1 MSATPPLSLRRQLL
15 LRLLV
20 PLVALFCIG
29 AAASYYIALGFA
41 NSAYD
46 RALYDSARALAQQ
59 IKVVN
64 ERTVVDLPRAA
75 LEMFEWDDLDT
86 TYYRISSASE
96 GFLFGHKAM
105 PDPPAAFPD
114 NARAHYYD
122 GNILDQNVRIVAL
135 HLPVGPGG
143 TPVNV
148 QVAETRNKRIQLVND
163 ILLTLVLPQLLL
175 IAMAGVLVWFGV
187 SSGLVPLLLLEKEI
201 STRTHRDLSPL
212 PDRRVPTEVRPLTHA
227 INNLMERL
235 GQTLS
240 VQHRFIADAAHQLRT
255 PIAGL
260 KIQIERAL
268 LSKDMEEIRP
278 ALAQLQTS
286 AERVAHLSNQLL
298 TLARAEPGASDET
311 RFTDIDLNELARE
324 TGMQWVP
331 RALERNIDLGFSGSD
346 RPARIRGDVLLL
358 QELISNLI
366 DNAVRYGREG
376 GSITLSVA
384 ARPAP
389 QITIEDD
396 GPGIPEPD
404 RGKVFE
410 RFYRRPGSPGGGSG
424 LGLAIVSEI
433 AHAHG
438 AELKLDSP
446 GSGTGTRVRITF
458 AQA

>member
-1 MSATPPLSLRRQLL
+1 MPAAPTLSLRRQLL

-20 PLVALFCIG
+20 PLAALFCIG

-41 NSAYD
+41 NNAYD

-59 IKVVN
+59 VKVVN
-64 ERTVVDLPRAA
+64 DRTVVDLPRAA

-105 PDPPAAFPD
+105 PDPPKAFGD
-114 NARAHYYD
+114 DARAHYYD
-122 GNILDQNVRIVAL
+122 GSMLEQKVRVVAL
-135 HLPVGPGG
+135 HLPVGPNGS
-143 TPVNV
+143 PVNV
-148 QVAETRNKRIQLVND
+148 QVAETRNKRIHLAND

-187 SSGLVPLLLLEKEI
+187 RSGLGPLLLLEKEI
-201 STRTHRDLSPL
+201 ATRTHRDLSPL
-212 PDRRVPTEVRPLTHA
+212 PDHRVPAEVLPLTHA
-227 INNLMERL
+227 INNLMQRL

-268 LSKDMEEIRP
+268 LSTDMDEIRP
-278 ALAQLQTS
+278 ALGQLQTS
-286 AERVAHLSNQLL
+286 AERIAHLSNQLL

-311 RFTDIDLNELARE
+311 RFTDIDLNAIARE
-324 TGMQWVP
+324 TGMLWVP
-331 RALERNIDLGFSGSD
+331 RAIERNIDLGFSGSD
-346 RPARIRGDVLLL
+346 RPAHIRGDVLLL

-366 DNAVRYGREG
+366 DNAVRYGRDG
-376 GSITLSVA
+376 GSITVLVR
-384 ARPAP
+384 ARPVP
-389 QITIEDD
+389 QLIIDDD
-396 GPGIPEPD
+396 GPGIPEQE

-410 RFYRRPGSPGGGSG
+410 RFYRMPGSPGGGSG
-424 LGLAIVSEI
+424 LGLAIVREI
-433 AHAHG
+433 AQAHG
-438 AELKLDSP
+438 AELQLEKP
-446 GSGTGTRVRITF
+446 EGGSGTRVHITF
-458 AQA
+458 ART

>member
-1 MSATPPLSLRRQLL
+1 MPAAPTLSLRRQLL

-20 PLVALFCIG
+20 PLAALFCIG

-41 NSAYD
+41 NNAYD

-59 IKVVN
+59 VKVVN
-64 ERTVVDLPRAA
+64 DRTVVDLPRAA

-105 PDPPAAFPD
+105 PDPPKAFGD
-114 NARAHYYD
+114 DARAHYYD
-122 GNILDQNVRIVAL
+122 GSMLEQKVRVVAL
-135 HLPVGPGG
+135 HLPVGPNGS
-143 TPVNV
+143 PVNV
-148 QVAETRNKRIQLVND
+148 QVAETRNKRIHLAND
-163 ILLTLVLPQLLL
+163 ILLTLVLPQLML

-187 SSGLVPLLLLEKEI
+187 RSGLGPLLLLEKEI
-201 STRTHRDLSPL
+201 ATRTHRDLSPL
-212 PDRRVPTEVRPLTHA
+212 PDQRVPAEVQPLTHA
-227 INNLMERL
+227 INNLMQRL

-268 LSKDMEEIRP
+268 LSTDMAEIRP
-278 ALAQLQTS
+278 ALGQLQTS

-311 RFTDIDLNELARE
+311 RFTDIDLNAIARE
-324 TGMQWVP
+324 TGMLWVP
-331 RALERNIDLGFSGSD
+331 RAIERNIDLGFSGSD
-346 RPARIRGDVLLL
+346 RPAHIRGDVLLL

-366 DNAVRYGREG
+366 DNAVRYGRDG
-376 GSITLSVA
+376 GSITVLVR
-384 ARPAP
+384 ARPVP
-389 QITIEDD
+389 QLIIDDD
-396 GPGIPEPD
+396 GPGIPEQE

-410 RFYRRPGSPGGGSG
+410 RFYRMPGSPGGGSG
-424 LGLAIVSEI
+424 LGLAIVREI
-433 AHAHG
+433 AQAHG
-438 AELKLDSP
+438 AELQLEKP
-446 GSGTGTRVRITF
+446 EGGSGTRVHITF
-458 AQA
+458 ART